1 MCVWPLHYPSETQSS
16 PFKTEAVLLTEEK
29 QEKELKE
36 AQEGA
41 TETQKMSGEAL
52 GEDEICR
59 RGRGSQRHKTWGK
72 DKETAGMEE
81 C

>member
-1 MCVWPLHYPSETQSS
+1 MCLAFTLSIRNTIFSLQDGGCA
-16 PFKTEAVLLTEEK
+16 TDEEK